1 MSLLSLIPTRNL
13 DVSSM
18 QEIGHGAER
27 RCFVDPKH
35 PRILYKCSNLN
46 NCKQSLK
53 EAGYYRHLQKRHVP
67 MTYLPRMFDYFK
79 TERDFV
85 MVQECIRDTSKHKV
99 YDLQTLISD
108 PYFDVRYIPHLQ
120 QAYENFRDYLL
131 RYRIVTNDTFAH
143 NFMVKFP
150 RDCDPFTN
158 ADSSSAQ
165 SEPPPTPWKLIL
177 IDGLGC
183 VSFIPL
189 AHYARTFAEKR
200 IHKQCLKF
208 INSVQSTS
216 HGRIILTPF
225 D

>member
-13 DVSSM
+13 NVSSM

-53 EAGYYRHLQKRHVP
+53 EAGYYRHLQKRLVP
-67 MTYLPRMFDYFK
+67 MTHLPRMLGIFK
-79 TERDFV
+79 TEQDFV
-85 MVQECIRDTSKHKV
+85 MVQECIRDTPRYKV
-99 YDLQTLISD
+99 YDFPELISN
-108 PYFDVRYIPHLQ
+108 PCFDIRYIPLLQ
-120 QAYENFRDYLL
+120 QAYEHFRDYLL

-143 NFMVKFP
+143 NFMVKLP
-150 RDCDPFTN
+150 RGCDPFTKEEK
-158 ADSSSAQ
+158 ATAQ
-165 SEPPPTPWKLIL
+165 SEPNAWKLIL
-177 IDGLGC
+177 IDGLGS

-189 AHYARTFAEKR
+189 SHYARPFAEKR

>member
-1 MSLLSLIPTRNL
+1 MSLLSRIPTRNL

-46 NCKQSLK
+46 NCKQRLK

-85 MVQECIRDTSKHKV
+85 MVQECIRDTPRYKV
-99 YDLQTLISD
+99 YDFPELISN
-108 PYFDVRYIPHLQ
+108 PCFDVRYIQHLQ
-120 QAYENFRDYLL
+120 QAYEKFRDYLL

-143 NFMVKFP
+143 NFMVKLP
-150 RDCDPFTN
+150 RGCAPFTN
-158 ADSSSAQ
+158 AEKATAQ
-165 SEPPPTPWKLIL
+165 SEPNAWKLIL
-177 IDGLGC
+177 IDGLGS